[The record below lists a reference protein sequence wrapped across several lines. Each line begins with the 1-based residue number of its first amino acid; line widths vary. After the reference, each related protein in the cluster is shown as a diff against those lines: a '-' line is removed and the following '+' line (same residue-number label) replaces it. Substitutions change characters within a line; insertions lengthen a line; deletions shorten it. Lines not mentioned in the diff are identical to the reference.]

1 MQKATISIAEVL
13 ADSQITTTPEGD
25 PKYFS
30 VKFAKDDGSVSIIG
44 KASRNV
50 KQGVA
55 KKGSHTN
62 LQQQNLMLVYDHDGQ
77 THKYITISLITHFN
91 GVRVFH

>member
-13 ADSQITTTPEGD
+13 AESQITTTPQGE
-25 PKYFS
+25 PIYS
-30 VKFAKDDGSVSIIG
+30 SLKFAKDDGSVSTIE

-55 KKGSHTN
+55 KKGAHTN
-62 LQQQNLMLVYDHDGQ
+62 LREQNLMLVYDHAGQ